1 MVAGSSDGL
10 LPALVVNPNPE
21 HSCLPSHGDAESLA
35 AIEPRRR
42 LALLIDGENI
52 SSSWIPKILDIASE
66 HGEVVVRRAFGL
78 LEEKSW
84 TQVLDWHA
92 IQPVRRAQGPA
103 GKNSADIEL
112 TIAAVDMLSDP
123 RIDGYTLV
131 SSDSD
136 FAPLALRLRQAGR
149 FVLGI
154 GARQTREAMLN
165 ACDVFAFIVA
175 PDALPNSPTPE
186 ARLDPVRRDFL
197 ELLASALD
205 IAKREDGWADI
216 AAVGVSLRVIKPG
229 FDPRRYGYRTL
240 GALIASCSAAVEMKR
255 SSCTCFVRMCE
266 PTGASSQSA

>member
-1 MVAGSSDGL
+1 MDFS
-10 LPALVVNPNPE
+10 PALVVNPNPV
-21 HSCLPSHGDAESLA
+21 HHRSPASGWRRRAGHT
-35 AIEPRRR
+35 AIEPRRH
-42 LALLIDGENI
+42 LAILIDAQNV
-52 SSSWIPKILDIASE
+52 SPSWIPKILDIASQYMA
-66 HGEVVVRRAFGL
+66 RSWCSRAFGVFQD
-78 LEEKSW
+78 KAW

-112 TIAAVDMLSDP
+112 TIDAVDMLSDP
-123 RIDGYTLV
+123 RIDGYCLV

-186 ARLDPVRRDFL
+186 ALVDPIRRDFL
-197 ELLASALD
+197 ELLAKALD
-205 IAKREDGWADI
+205 MAKREDGWADI
-216 AAVGVSLRVIKPG
+216 AAVGVNLRKVKLGFKPWH
-229 FDPRRYGYRTL
+229 YGYRTL
-240 GALIASCSAAVEMKR
+240 GALIASCTAAVEMKR
-255 SSCTCFVRMCE
+255 TSCTCFVRMR
-266 PTGASSQSA
+266 

>member
-10 LPALVVNPNPE
+10 PPALVVNPNPVHC
-21 HSCLPSHGDAESLA
+21 HSRPNGDAEPLA

-52 SSSWIPKILDIASE
+52 APSWIPKILDIASE

-84 TQVLDWHA
+84 TQALVWHA

-197 ELLASALD
+197 ELLAKALD
-205 IAKREDGWADI
+205 MAKRGDGWADI

-240 GALIASCSAAVEMKR
+240 GALIASCSTAVEMER
-255 SSCTCFVRMCE
+255 TSCTCLVRMRE
-266 PTGASSQSA
+266 LTGASTQPA